1 MMSSSIRRLAVF
13 VLLAVLLS
21 ALSGCWNP
29 FAPDGGDTKPRDPAD
44 YHERLSPEDVVHN
57 LQTAYEWMDKDEYL
71 DCLSEDFVFYPN
83 EDDVTNDPTI
93 PEFWYK
99 NVETDIHTSMFS
111 GGGDPPVDSITLTLT
126 NTSKDTLP
134 GQDPIDPLDDIII
147 YQEEVDLR
155 VNLFGGLTLLATA
168 PSEYR
173 FRVDEDQE
181 GDNGE
186 IWWEIFE
193 WYDILEDKK
202 LAANQDP
209 DIERVSFA
217 ALKSRFLD

>member
-1 MMSSSIRRLAVF
+1 MMIRSIRRLAVF
-13 VLLAVLLS
+13 VLLAVFLTG
-21 ALSGCWNP
+21 LSGCWNP

-44 YHERLSPEDVVHN
+44 YHDRLSPEDVVHN
-57 LQTAYEWMDKDEYL
+57 LQTAYEWMDAGEYL

-83 EDDVTNDPTI
+83 EEDSTNDPNI

-99 NVETDIHTSMFS
+99 DEETTVHNNMFS
-111 GGGDPPVDSITLTLT
+111 DDGGVESISLTLT
-126 NTSKDTLP
+126 NARMETLP

-147 YQEEVDLR
+147 YQEGVDLQ
-155 VNLFGGLTLLATA
+155 VNVYGGMTYLATA

-173 FRVDEDQE
+173 FRVDSDQE
-181 GDNGE
+181 GENGE

-202 LAANQDP
+202 LASNQDP
-209 DIERVSFA
+209 DVERVTLSE
-217 ALKSRFLD
+217 LKSMFFD